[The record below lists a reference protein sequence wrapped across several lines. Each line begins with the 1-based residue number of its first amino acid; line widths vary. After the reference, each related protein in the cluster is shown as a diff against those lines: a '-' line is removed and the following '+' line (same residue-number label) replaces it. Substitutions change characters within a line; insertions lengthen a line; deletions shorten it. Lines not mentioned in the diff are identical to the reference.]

1 MKATTDLFGNLLPE
15 SQPQKQTCT
24 PFRQWQLREGNVL
37 YRAGTQHMSS
47 THLLAHLIR
56 NQRLAEQLM
65 EHFGDLV
72 AVADASVVELKQV
85 NGVGIATAETIKV
98 AFELS
103 RRLTQGTNGTKPR
116 IYSPKDVY
124 ELLRE
129 EMIGLKQEILKVLL
143 CDTKNQVEHV
153 ETVFVGSLNCSVIH
167 PREIFKAAIRQSA
180 ASIIIAHNHPSG
192 DPQPSKE
199 DIHATKQLRK
209 AGEHIQ
215 IPILDHVII
224 GDGSYVSLKEEGIL

>member
-1 MKATTDLFGNLLPE
+1 
-15 SQPQKQTCT
+15 
-24 PFRQWQLREGNVL
+24 
-37 YRAGTQHMSS
+37 MSS

-85 NGVGIATAETIKV
+85 NGVGVATAETIKV

-129 EMIGLKQEILKVLL
+129 EMRGLKQELLKVLL

-180 ASIIIAHNHPSG
+180 ASIIISHNHPSG
-192 DPQPSKE
+192 DPAPSNE
-199 DIHATKQLRK
+199 DIRATKEIHK
-209 AGEHIQ
+209 AGALLQ
-215 IPILDHVII
+215 IPLLDHVIL
-224 GDGSYVSLKEEGIL
+224 GDGSYVSLKEGIFKQIG